1 MRVSEYYALGLTQ
14 PSLDFVD
21 VRLDTDVPLFL
32 DPTALNLLD
41 TEWGAKCR
49 GLVHDYFSLVLEYI
63 SNGEHGKAKALLAQ
77 LGEPNETHLGLSKRR
92 SRGHGMGKGLA
103 DKMWEALNGSQA
115 VRTGLI
121 RDLEDTALLIDG
133 IASDV
138 ISDIVTNIIR
148 EPLLEYTIEM
158 ANQYG
163 IPLQTRITRKLWDT
177 QVKRWVVKDMPQAIT
192 IINGREQRLLLVPKA
207 IVRKSISYDAGVYY
221 NQYLVEQLQEEE
233 MDRGFV
239 RVIKSTGEEKPPT
252 KKSIK
257 ENHLDANGKIN
268 QKEQNRS
275 LTPDRLDVL
284 ERFKQE
290 IAENPKP
297 VLSHAQIA
305 DEVDT
310 PPPDWDKLLNDLLS
324 VEAGADEAKKYERAV
339 QALFDALFYPWL
351 MYPQP
356 QTRLNGGR
364 KIVDI
369 TYSNVAQEDF
379 FKWLKDNYPSAF
391 IFVECKNYSTDVG
404 NPELDQLS
412 GRFAPSRGKV
422 GILISRKI
430 DNKPRIEQSCRDTA
444 NDDRGFIIAL
454 DDDDIKD
461 LVEAVKTKPVG
472 ERLNLLREKFNKLVL

>member
-1 MRVSEYYALGLTQ
+1 MSEHYTLELTQ

-21 VRLDTDVPLFL
+21 VRLDTDVPLFV

-49 GLVHDYFSLVLEYI
+49 GLIHDYFSLVLEHI
-63 SNGEHGKAKALLAQ
+63 SNGDHAKARGLLAV
-77 LGEPNETHLGLSKRR
+77 LSEPNETHLGLSKRR

-103 DKMWEALNGSQA
+103 VKMWQALNGSSA

-121 RDLEDTALLIDG
+121 KDLEDTALMIDG

-148 EPLLEYTIEM
+148 EPLLEYTVEM

-163 IPLQTRITRKLWDT
+163 IPLEPHGTRKLWDA
-177 QVKRWVVKDMPQAIT
+177 QAKKWVVKDMPQAIV
-192 IINGREQRLLLVPKA
+192 NGKRLMLVPKA
-207 IVRKSISYDAGVYY
+207 IVRKSISFDAGEYY
-221 NQYLVEQLQEEE
+221 NKYLLEQLQEEE
-233 MDRGFV
+233 ASQGLV
-239 RVIKSTGEEKPPT
+239 RILKNGEHRPPT

-257 ENHLDANGKIN
+257 EQHAGSDGKIN
-268 QKEQNRS
+268 QKKQNRD
-275 LTPDRLDVL
+275 LTPDRPDVL
-284 ERFKQE
+284 ERYKQE
-290 IAENPKP
+290 VRDNPRP
-297 VLSHAQIA
+297 VLTHAQIA
-305 DEVDT
+305 EELET
-310 PPPDWDKLLNDLLS
+310 PPPDWDRLLNDLLN
-324 VEAGADEAKKYERAV
+324 VQTGADEAKAYEKAV

-356 QTRLNGGR
+356 QTRLNDGR
-364 KIVDI
+364 KIIDI
-369 TYSNVAQEDF
+369 TYTNVAQDDF

-404 NPELDQLS
+404 NPEFDQLA

-430 DNKPRIEQSCRDTA
+430 DNKTLIENSCRDTA
-444 NDDRGFIIAL
+444 KDDRGFIITL
-454 DDDDIKD
+454 DDDDVKE
-461 LVEAVKTKPVG
+461 LVDAVKTKPVG
-472 ERLNLLREKFNKLVL
+472 NRLDLLRDKFNKLVL